1 MKSIIS
7 AFLFLLC
14 TTSLFSQDVQELGE
28 VNWLRS
34 YDKAIEQSKNSEKPV
49 LILFQEVPGCA
60 TCRNYGDNVLSHPL
74 LVDVIEHYFVPLAIY
89 NNKGGE
95 DKKILNLYKE
105 PTWNN
110 PVVRI
115 VDENGKNL
123 INRINGNYSTQG
135 LLSGIV
141 SSFAE
146 RGKTIPQ
153 DVRLLQDIL
162 TTQPNAQATYS
173 MYCFWSGEKAY
184 GKLNGVYSTTAGWQ
198 NGKEVVQVVY
208 DDRMISEK
216 QLTKKGQASRCA
228 DGIEEGSKGFRKD
241 KDPKYYLKHSAYK
254 QLPMHPLQAAR
265 INSLLGEGIQDVSEW
280 LFPSQRKWMAEYAS
294 AKTKTALYEE
304 DFEEAWELMLDKME

>member
-1 MKSIIS
+1 MRIIVGTLL
-7 AFLFLLC
+7 LFLIS
-14 TTSLFSQDVQELGE
+14 TSLFSQNTQELGE
-28 VNWLRS
+28 VDWLRS
-34 YDKAIEQSKNSEKPV
+34 YDEAIVESKASDKPI

-74 LVDVIEHYFVPLAIY
+74 LVDVIEHYFVPLAIF

-95 DKKILNLYKE
+95 DKKILNKYKE

-115 VDENGKNL
+115 VDESGDNL
-123 INRINGNYSTQG
+123 IDRINGNYSSLG

-141 SSFAE
+141 QSFAE
-146 RGKTIPQ
+146 RGERIPQ
-153 DVRLLQDIL
+153 DVQLLQDIL

-208 DDRMISEK
+208 DDRLISEK
-216 QLTKKGQASRCA
+216 QLTKKGEASRCA
-228 DGIEEGSKGFRKD
+228 DGMEEGSKGFRKD
-241 KDPKYYLKHSAYK
+241 KDPKYYLKHSVYN

-265 INSLLGEGIQDVSEW
+265 INSLLGEGIKDVSDW
-280 LFPSQRKWMAEYAS
+280 LFPSQKKWMAEYAQGKS
-294 AKTKTALYEE
+294 KMVLYDE
-304 DFEEAWELMLDKME
+304 DFEEAWETMLDKMD